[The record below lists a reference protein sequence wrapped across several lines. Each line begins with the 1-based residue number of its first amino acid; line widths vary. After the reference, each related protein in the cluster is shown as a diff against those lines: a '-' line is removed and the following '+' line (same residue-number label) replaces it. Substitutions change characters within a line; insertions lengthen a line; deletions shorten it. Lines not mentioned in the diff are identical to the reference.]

1 MLKQKIF
8 KNVVL
13 AILIFSIN
21 IVFAGSDSTTIG
33 ISVEI
38 KSKQTCDYAY
48 ALDSNSNMQY
58 SRQTHFS
65 NCDNTTLKL
74 QQLVNQIV
82 KSEFSVTES
91 MTDEKRLRVFMV
103 VQ

>member
-1 MLKQKIF
+1 MLKQTIF

-13 AILIFSIN
+13 VILICFSN
-21 IVFAGSDSTTIG
+21 NVYAGSDSTKIG
-33 ISVEI
+33 ISVQI
-38 KSKQTCDYAY
+38 KSKQACDFSY
-48 ALDSNSNMQY
+48 ALDGSSNMQY

-65 NCDNTTLKL
+65 NCDESTLKL
-74 QQLVNQIV
+74 QQQANQIV

-91 MTDEKRLRVFMV
+91 MADEKRLRVFMV